1 MISSKCIRYCK
12 NVPILLFKEVSMNSD
27 IKKLIHESDYRTIG
41 YDARNAMPHHDNSV
55 EIIQFWSDGG
65 YFITRNNIFPI
76 KPGLIVIIN
85 AMDIHYSNPSNVD
98 KYNRSKLIVST
109 DCFNQICTLCGLNE
123 LASKVTGS
131 GGRMFLLDP
140 KKETSQQA
148 DSLFKEAYR
157 CFSNAKRIPTA
168 QATIIDC
175 VIRILT
181 ILAQGEPVATN
192 TIMTEHTLEQ
202 MTNYINNQLL
212 SWEDISLNGIC
223 NELHIS
229 RSYAAHLFKELTNKS
244 MTQYVMDLR
253 LSEAKKL
260 LLTTDLKVFD
270 IAEMLKF
277 KDSTTFCK
285 TFKKHTGYTPRG
297 YRISEG
303 IVSVNSLD

>member
-1 MISSKCIRYCK
+1 
-12 NVPILLFKEVSMNSD
+12 MNSAL
-27 IKKLIHESDYRTIG
+27 KKLIYESDYRTMG
-41 YDARNAMPHHDNSV
+41 YDSKNATPHHDNSV

-98 KYNRSKLIVST
+98 KYNRSKLIVSS
-109 DCFNQICTLCGLNE
+109 DCFNQICSLCGLEE
-123 LASKVTGS
+123 LSAGITDV
-131 GGRMFLLDP
+131 GGRMYLLDP
-140 KKETSQQA
+140 KKEVAQQA
-148 DSLFKEAYR
+148 DLLFKEAYR
-157 CFSNAKRIPTA
+157 CFSNAGKIPTA

-181 ILAQGEPVATN
+181 LLAQDTTIATN
-192 TIMTEHTLEQ
+192 NGDADHTLEQ
-202 MTNYINNQLL
+202 MTNYINNQLS

-270 IAEMLKF
+270 IAEILKF

-285 TFKKHTGYTPRG
+285 TFKKHTGYTPRT
-297 YRISEG
+297 YRMSQG
-303 IVSVNSLD
+303 VVSVNSLDDFDV